1 MLQIG
6 IPNME
11 VGMTI
16 LYILIG
22 VVILIGLY
30 VVSVYNKYVRLRN
43 QGEEAESAIDAHLK
57 QRYDLVPNLVET
69 VKGYAKHEE
78 KTLTA
83 VIEAR
88 NKAINAT
95 GLENKDSADKAFSS
109 TLKSLFALSEAY
121 PDLKANQGFLDLQ
134 AQLQKIEEQ
143 LLGARK
149 YYNAIIKGLNT
160 IIEVFPSSLVA
171 SIFHFGKKPY
181 LAIEEEARARVEVKF

>member
-1 MLQIG
+1 MLNAMIVEPQD
-6 IPNME
+6 N
-11 VGMTI
+11 
-16 LYILIG
+16 
-22 VVILIGLY
+22 VV
-30 VVSVYNKYVRLRN
+30 V
-43 QGEEAESAIDAHLK
+43 AIEPIKKGD
-57 QRYDLVPNLVET
+57 T
-69 VKGYAKHEE
+69 VTYKCAGEE

-160 IIEVFPSSLVA
+160 IVEVFPSSLVA

>member
-69 VKGYAKHEE
+69 VKGYAKH
-78 KTLTA
+78 
-83 VIEAR
+83 
-88 NKAINAT
+88 
-95 GLENKDSADKAFSS
+95 
-109 TLKSLFALSEAY
+109 
-121 PDLKANQGFLDLQ
+121 
-134 AQLQKIEEQ
+134 
-143 LLGARK
+143 
-149 YYNAIIKGLNT
+149 
-160 IIEVFPSSLVA
+160 
-171 SIFHFGKKPY
+171 
-181 LAIEEEARARVEVKF
+181 